1 MSNPNFDQYLT
12 TTLNN
17 HRATLI
23 DGVFDAR
30 PLAYFL
36 KDSESVRIMGG
47 QQIVTPINFERNGTV
62 GSYAGADL
70 LDISPSPG
78 PTAAEWDWKQHAGSI
93 YIEGIE
99 EARNNGPDMIMSLLD
114 FRMKQLKESI
124 VENWNDMFW
133 ADGSGN
139 GGKDF
144 NGLGNLVFQNA
155 TAVGN
160 IDPTVQDQ
168 WQSKLTDLA
177 GPITEAAMRTKYND
191 LSYGSSRPM
200 VIITT
205 QDIFEAFEDLF
216 VTRTRYQD
224 EQMANAGFQNISFK
238 GIPVTFDRA
247 APEGTMAF
255 LNPTYLEMVFHSET
269 MMRPTPFDRPPD
281 RDLRT
286 ANVLTYGEFICT
298 SRRHQGALTG
308 ITV

>member
-1 MSNPNFDQYLT
+1 MSNVNFDQYLT

-17 HRATLI
+17 HRSTLI

-36 KDSESVRIMGG
+36 KESQAVRVQGG
-47 QQIVTPINFERNGTV
+47 QQIITPINFERNGTV
-62 GSYAGADL
+62 GSYAAADL

-78 PTAAEWDWKQHAGSI
+78 PTAAEWNWKQHAGSI

-99 EARNNGPDMIMSLLD
+99 EARNAGPDMIMSLLD
-114 FRMKQLKESI
+114 FRVKQLKESI
-124 VENWNDMFW
+124 IEDWNNQFW
-133 ADGSGN
+133 GDGTGN

-144 NGLGNLVFQNA
+144 NGIGNLILDN
-155 TAVGN
+155 TAPVGN
-160 IDPTVQDQ
+160 IDPAAQPQ
-168 WQSKLTDLA
+168 WATNIDA
-177 GPITEAAMRTKYND
+177 TGGPISEAAMRTMFNT
-191 LSYGSSRPM
+191 LSYGSSAPS

-205 QDIFEAFEDLF
+205 QELFEAFEDLF

-224 EQMANAGFQNISFK
+224 ETMANAGFQNISFK

-247 APEGTMAF
+247 APEGTMVF

-269 MMRPTPFDRPPD
+269 MMRPTPFDRPAD
-281 RDLRT
+281 RDVRT
-286 ANVLTYGEFICT
+286 SNVLTYGEFIVT

-308 ITV
+308 LTA